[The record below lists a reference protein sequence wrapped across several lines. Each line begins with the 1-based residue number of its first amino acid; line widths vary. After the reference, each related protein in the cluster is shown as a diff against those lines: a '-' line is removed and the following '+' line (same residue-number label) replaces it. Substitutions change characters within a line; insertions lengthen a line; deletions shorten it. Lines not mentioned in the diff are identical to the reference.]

1 MISDDE
7 AASAVNGD
15 STSCDPLP
23 VGGTSCDLLPE
34 EKEDTHA
41 YLEGNSKCLEL
52 SKVFE
57 NLLCPDWTKVSKKQP
72 YRVQKNA
79 AFVIDLGD
87 QDPMMM
93 IRNLESDDNGTY
105 TCMGTRTSTWKKVL
119 MILRYRSL
127 GCYPTERT
135 L

>member
-1 MISDDE
+1 M
-7 AASAVNGD
+7 
-15 STSCDPLP
+15 
-23 VGGTSCDLLPE
+23 
-34 EKEDTHA
+34 
-41 YLEGNSKCLEL
+41 
-52 SKVFE
+52 
-57 NLLCPDWTKVSKKQP
+57 SKKQP